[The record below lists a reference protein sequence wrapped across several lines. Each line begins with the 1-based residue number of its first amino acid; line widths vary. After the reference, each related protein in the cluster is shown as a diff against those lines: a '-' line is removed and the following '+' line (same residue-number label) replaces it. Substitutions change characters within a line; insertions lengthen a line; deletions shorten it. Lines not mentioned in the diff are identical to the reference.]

1 MEVFLYI
8 KSICLTGVKQ
18 AFKILQFQIYRDLT
32 VQRCLHN
39 FQDPQLAICKK
50 RQEPLPS
57 PSNDDNYPVQIF
69 NFWGLMKLYF
79 QSWHS
84 SAYCLHFL
92 RTVRCTCGLELCNH
106 WHVGTCWTV
115 SWILICWFLH
125 AAAYTPRDLY
135 SETMVSRRLART
147 LPYKFCRS
155 TKWMFEEK
163 CEDSFKIQWC
173 TCMSI
178 FFSE

>member
-1 MEVFLYI
+1 MGVFLYI
-8 KSICLTGVKQ
+8 KVCLKGVEK

-32 VQRCLHN
+32 VQPCLHN

-92 RTVRCTCGLELCNH
+92 RTVRCTCGMELCNH

-147 LPYKFCRS
+147 LHRNFAEAQNECLRKNV
-155 TKWMFEEK
+155 
-163 CEDSFKIQWC
+163 KIPSKYSDVNVCQF
-173 TCMSI
+173 